1 MTSAGTTTRRY
12 PRYKIDIRVRL
23 IPPGSTKSIYG
34 RGSEMGQGGMAI
46 FAELELALGDRV
58 EVEVPILSSSQPLRV
73 AAIVR
78 NRIGFRYG
86 VEFVD
91 LAPEHRTELMRLCE
105 FMGPKP
111 TPSEDAP
118 SPPPQAEAALIAE
131 RIRNVVL
138 ALAWLNDAGR
148 LRYVEET
155 LRRELQDTVNQVHKA
170 LSGGEQ

>member
-1 MTSAGTTTRRY
+1 
-12 PRYKIDIRVRL
+12 
-23 IPPGSTKSIYG
+23 
-34 RGSEMGQGGMAI
+34 MGQGGMAI

-86 VEFVD
+86 MEFVD

-111 TPSEDAP
+111 TPSEDVL